1 VDQALD
7 TYNRLLAALPA
18 GDARHLPAVR
28 ARAALLGSCNR
39 LDAALADL
47 DAICAADR
55 DDMDA
60 RYSRACLR
68 LSLAARRRGEGSRP
82 TGAGA
87 APDRKAEDEARRGAE
102 AALRDLDAVVAA
114 DPAHCRAMIRRRAAC
129 ALLGRPLP
137 ADPLILKQTLLLER
151 GQVCRAPRRAW
162 G

>member
-1 VDQALD
+1 M
-7 TYNRLLAALPA
+7 
-18 GDARHLPAVR
+18 R

-39 LDAALADL
+39 VDAALADL
-47 DAICAADR
+47 DAICEADK

-68 LSLAARRRGEGSRP
+68 LSLAARRRDEGARP
-82 TGAGA
+82 AGAGA

-102 AALRDLDAVVAA
+102 AAVRDLDAVVAA

-137 ADPLILKQTLLLER
+137 VDPLIVKQTLLLER
-151 GQVCRAPRRAW
+151 GQVFERKSRAPRRA
-162 G
+162 